1 MPLTSSH
8 TTCLPLS
15 SAASCSSASSR
26 TALRASPTRPLRARL
41 MLPAWIALAS
51 LHPSAFSQTPPPAG
65 AVAPSK
71 PTATLHAKASSTAS
85 AANASANDPAQLL
98 MNSPTGAGLPSNWQL
113 QASKLSGEAFAPS
126 ELKGRVAVV
135 FYWSTACAVCRDTLA
150 ELRNNL
156 EGWRKKP
163 VSVVQ
168 VNVDKQA
175 EDWRSY
181 EQIRNV
187 MHKPPPGLLSL
198 RLDAG
203 PSPARLPLTLVVDA
217 QNRVVRRYEGRVAP
231 EAWNDVAD
239 LLP

>member
-1 MPLTSSH
+1 MPLTSSLK
-8 TTCLPLS
+8 TRLPLS
-15 SAASCSSASSR
+15 SAASCSSASCC
-26 TALRASPTRPLRARL
+26 TALRASPPRHLRARL
-41 MLPAWIALAS
+41 VVPAWIALAS
-51 LHPSAFSQTPPPAG
+51 LHSSAFSQTPPTAG
-65 AVAPSK
+65 VVTPSK
-71 PTATLHAKASSTAS
+71 PAATLHAKASSTAI
-85 AANASANDPAQLL
+85 NTIANDPAQLL

-150 ELRNNL
+150 ELRANL

-203 PSPARLPLTLVVDA
+203 PAPARLPLTLVVDA

>member
-8 TTCLPLS
+8 KTRLS
-15 SAASCSSASSR
+15 SSSASSCSSAPCSPSS
-26 TALRASPTRPLRARL
+26 ARWV
-41 MLPAWIALAS
+41 LPALIALAG
-51 LHPSAFSQTPPPAG
+51 LQPSAFSQTPPPTNT
-65 AVAPSK
+65 VAPAK
-71 PTATLHAKASSTAS
+71 PAATLHAKASSTAG
-85 AANASANDPAQLL
+85 ANVANASANDPAQLL
-98 MNSPTGAGLPSNWQL
+98 MNSPSGAGLPSNWQL